1 MTGSNVIEDVFP
13 IAPLQAGLLFHSFF
27 DSAGP
32 DPYLV
37 QMSISFTG
45 PVDEQALHEA
55 VSTVVTRHSILRS
68 CFRERPRTRELVQI
82 VHRVTEVPWE
92 TADLSS
98 LPQGARGQ
106 EMDRLLDADTGRR
119 FDFTQPPLLRCLLIK
134 LAADNWKLILTYHHA
149 ILDGWS
155 AGIALGEIFDIYPGR
170 RADSLP
176 PPGVYREYAAWLARQ
191 DLRTARDAW
200 QRALAD
206 AGQATRVAPAGT
218 RATLSGDGHISVPL
232 SEVVTAQLTK
242 LASEHDLTLCSI
254 LQGAWGITLGTLLGR
269 GDVVFGNTISGR
281 SPEVSGMTDM
291 VGLFINTVPVRVRFG
306 QDDTVIGLSQTVQR
320 EQAALL
326 PYSFLSLAD
335 IQQAAGMRD
344 LFDTIFLF
352 RNFPYDPAA
361 FGPRGNGPV
370 RVSGVSTKGST
381 HYPLALIA
389 STENGQLVI
398 RMEYSTKAHDSAD
411 VTRWAE
417 DLIGLLCDL
426 AANPRLTVGE
436 AKSRGL
442 RTGQA
447 SSSERAGLTSG
458 QAELDGARHTVP
470 SLFGAQAKRYPELV
484 AVSAGP
490 DRMTYAEL
498 DTAANGFAHRLAEAG
513 VVAEIPV
520 AVLMERSLD
529 LVVVLLAVA
538 KAGGVCVL
546 LNPNWPESRL
556 AQVTVDS
563 AAKLVVCDPVSAG
576 WIDPGVRVME
586 PPAATLDQEYPAYA
600 PNVDIHPDHGFCVI
614 YTSGS
619 SGQPQGV
626 VITHGNVTGF
636 ALDPCWRDGRHRR
649 VLFHGPHAS
658 GVCAYELWVPL
669 LTGGQ
674 ALLVPPA
681 ELDESSLAEFIEGSG
696 ATAVHVTASQF
707 QAMAAENPE
716 CFSGVREVQT
726 GGDVVPK
733 ETVRAVAAAC
743 PGTALVQCYGLTETT
758 AFATRHRVTASDLG
772 DGEASV
778 PLGDPMGYARCYP
791 LDASL
796 RLVPPGEIGE
806 LYIAGGGV
814 ARGYAGQPA
823 LTAERFVADPF
834 GPPGSRM
841 YRTGDLVRHTV
852 EGQLLFAGRDDRQVK
867 IRGFRVELNEVQI
880 ALTRMAAVAQAE
892 VMAQP
897 SGRSGKKLVAY
908 VVPSEPAGCDP
919 DEIRHELCRHLP
931 DYMVPSAI
939 LPMSSLPLT
948 SDGTVD
954 RQALPAVDFEDLRN
968 PREEALCALF
978 ADVLGLTSVGID
990 DSFFDLGGH
999 SILAM
1004 RLVSGIRSQLGLPV
1018 SPRALFET
1026 PTVAGLCA
1034 RFDNAG
1040 H

>member
-1 MTGSNVIEDVFP
+1 MTSGNVIEDVFP
-13 IAPLQAGLLFHSFF
+13 VAPLQAGLLFHSFF

-45 PVDEQALHEA
+45 PVDEHALHEA
-55 VSTVVTRHSILRS
+55 VSTVVTRHSNLRS
-68 CFRERPRTRELVQI
+68 CFRERSHTRELVQI
-82 VHRVTEVPWE
+82 VHRVTEVSWQA
-92 TADLSS
+92 ADLSS
-98 LPQGARGQ
+98 LPQGARQQ
-106 EMDRLLDADTGRR
+106 ELDRLLDADTGRR
-119 FDFTQPPLLRCLLIK
+119 FDFTQPPLLRCLLIR
-134 LAADNWKLILTYHHA
+134 LAADDWKLILTYHHA

-155 AGIALGEIFDIYPGR
+155 AGIVLGEIFDTYPGR
-170 RADSLP
+170 RADGLP
-176 PPGVYREYAAWLARQ
+176 PAGVYREYAAWLARQ
-191 DLRTARDAW
+191 DLRAARDAW

-206 AGQATRVAPAGT
+206 AGQATRVVPAGT
-218 RATLSGDGHISVPL
+218 RATLSGDGQISTRL

-281 SPEVSGMTDM
+281 SPEIPGMTDM

-306 QDDTVIGLSQTVQR
+306 QDDTVVGLSQTVQR

-335 IQQAAGMRD
+335 IQQAAGIRD

-352 RNFPYDPAA
+352 QNFPYDPAA
-361 FGPRGNGPV
+361 FGQRGNGPV
-370 RVSGVSTKGST
+370 RVSDVSTKGST
-381 HYPLALIA
+381 HYPLALVA
-389 STENGQLVI
+389 YTENGQLVV
-398 RMEYSTKAHDSAD
+398 RMEYSTKVHDSAD
-411 VTRWAE
+411 VTGWAE
-417 DLIGLLCDL
+417 DLIGLLRDL

-436 AKSRGL
+436 AKPRGP
-442 RTGQA
+442 RGGQA
-447 SSSERAGLTSG
+447 AGSEWAGVTSG
-458 QAELDGARHTVP
+458 QAEPDGAQHTVP
-470 SLFGAQAKRYPELV
+470 SLFEAQAQRYPELA

-490 DRMTYAEL
+490 ERLTYAEL

-513 VVAEIPV
+513 VAAEIPV

-546 LNPNWPESRL
+546 LHPSWPESRL
-556 AQVTVDS
+556 AQVAADS
-563 AAKLVVCDPVSAG
+563 GAKLVVCDPVSAG
-576 WIDPGVRVME
+576 WAGPGVRVLA
-586 PPAATLDQEYPAYA
+586 PPAATLDQEGPANA
-600 PNVDIHPDHGFCVI
+600 PNVDIHPDHVFCVI

-619 SGQPQGV
+619 SGQPKGV
-626 VITHGNVTGF
+626 AITHGNVTGF
-636 ALDPCWRDGRHRR
+636 ALDPCWRDGHHRR

-658 GVCAYELWVPL
+658 DVCAYELWVPL

-674 ALLVPPA
+674 ALLVPPT
-681 ELDESSLAEFIEGSG
+681 ELDESGLVEFIEGSG
-696 ATAVHVTASQF
+696 ATAVHVTAGQF
-707 QAMAAENPE
+707 QAMAAESPD
-716 CFSGVREVQT
+716 CFTAVREVQT

-733 ETVRAVAAAC
+733 EAVRAVAAAC
-743 PGTALVQCYGLTETT
+743 PGTAVVQCYGPIETT
-758 AFATRHRVTASDLG
+758 TFATRHRVTASDLG
-772 DGEASV
+772 DGEVSV
-778 PLGDPMGYARCYP
+778 PLGDPMGHARCYP

-796 RLVPPGEIGE
+796 RPVPPGEMGE

-814 ARGYAGQPA
+814 ARGYVGDPA

-841 YRTGDLVRHTV
+841 YRTGDLVRHAA
-852 EGQLLFAGRDDRQVK
+852 EGQLLFAGRADGQVK
-867 IRGFRVELNEVQI
+867 IRGFRVELSEVQI

-897 SGRSGKKLVAY
+897 SGRSGEKLVAY

-919 DEIRHELCRHLP
+919 DEIRHELSRHLP

-939 LPMSSLPLT
+939 LTLSSLPLT
-948 SDGTVD
+948 SNGKVD
-954 RQALPAVDFEDLRN
+954 RQALPAVDFEALRN

-1026 PTVAGLCA
+1026 PTVAGLSA
-1034 RFDNAG
+1034 RFDNADY
-1040 H
+1040 